1 MTCGFS
7 RDDAEAKFI
16 PLYVREGIL
25 TADPFEELD
34 RAGVGELIAIAVQRG
49 RATRPDL
56 HIGIC
61 GEAGGLWSE
70 RTCVRCGMGLALPS
84 LVLAL
89 SPPDP
94 AAAPPRPAPTRR
106 CRPPQGST
114 AATPS
119 RSSLW
124 RPWWTMC
131 RARRCGCPS
140 RASPPPRRPSRPP
153 RRPAARWTTA
163 RTDPLRC
170 PRTLALPPKLTCT
183 VPRLVRPPPPCLP
196 QRLSLCVDRSAVL
209 CTEHTCNYCKAW
221 PIGTKQIYTRRAG
234 GERAQAASGQMGM
247 NRRAHSGICAVQGV
261 QGDQHT
267 GQEI

>member
-131 RARRCGCPS
+131 RARRCGSPS
-140 RASPPPRRPSRPP
+140 RASPPPRRPSSCP
-153 RRPAARWTTA
+153 RRRGGAHWTTA
-163 RTDPLRC
+163 RTDVSTGALDPLRGSQSTSHI
-170 PRTLALPPKLTCT
+170 PHPLVQWAA
-183 VPRLVRPPPPCLP
+183 LVRPCPCP
-196 QRLSLCVDRSAVL
+196 CVVRWRCV
-209 CTEHTCNYCKAW
+209 H
-221 PIGTKQIYTRRAG
+221 
-234 GERAQAASGQMGM
+234 QM
-247 NRRAHSGICAVQGV
+247 RVI
-261 QGDQHT
+261 
-267 GQEI
+267 